1 MHLSYWFPPCCH
13 SIWHILWQIFL
24 IYASNEPKSVFTG
37 NFGDCHDNY
46 QKIAKRVF
54 YSFSGDAGIDCGYD
68 ISMKLSGKTT
78 QQCRIANVYR
88 YVSRAATATVCVHGF
103 TSFFQNELCAKKN
116 IAEKGL
122 SVRTTCFADTINVH
136 AGRRFVNG
144 KKWNFVG
151 GTALR
156 KPAGRME
163 HILSHSLGRFS

>member
-1 MHLSYWFPPCCH
+1 M
-13 SIWHILWQIFL
+13 
-24 IYASNEPKSVFTG
+24 FTG

-46 QKIAKRVF
+46 KKIAKCVS

-151 GTALR
+151 GTASG
-156 KPAGRME
+156 KPAERME
-163 HILSHSLGRFS
+163 HILPHSLGRFS